1 MAHDRPYPFPLTAR
15 FPIIAPGTPLLTSP
29 FMQLSFMITDEV
41 MLPVPELEPDMPYYE
56 ILWNYEDE
64 DGNVAHIAE
73 HGLTPEDVNA
83 VLMAPDETGVSR
95 SSGRPI
101 AFGYTPDGRYICVVY
116 EEIAPYTLYPVT
128 AFEIKD

>member
-1 MAHDRPYPFPLTAR
+1 
-15 FPIIAPGTPLLTSP
+15 
-29 FMQLSFMITDEV
+29 
-41 MLPVPELEPDMPYYE
+41 MPSYA
-56 ILWNYEDE
+56 ILWNYADA
-64 DGNVAHIAE
+64 DGNVAHIAA

>member
-1 MAHDRPYPFPLTAR
+1 
-15 FPIIAPGTPLLTSP
+15 
-29 FMQLSFMITDEV
+29 
-41 MLPVPELEPDMPYYE
+41 MPSYD

-64 DGNVAHIAE
+64 DGNVAHIAA

-83 VLMAPDETGVSR
+83 VLMDPGETGISW

-116 EEIAPYTLYPVT
+116 EEIDRYTLYPVT
-128 AFEIKD
+128 AFVIED

>member
-1 MAHDRPYPFPLTAR
+1 MWVK
-15 FPIIAPGTPLLTSP
+15 I
-29 FMQLSFMITDEV
+29 
-41 MLPVPELEPDMPYYE
+41 PVPALEPAMPFYD
-56 ILWNYEDE
+56 IFWNYEDA

-73 HGLTPEDVNA
+73 HGLTPDDVNA

-116 EEIAPYTLYPVT
+116 EELDPHTLYPVT
-128 AFEIKD
+128 AFEIED

>member
-1 MAHDRPYPFPLTAR
+1 M
-15 FPIIAPGTPLLTSP
+15 II
-29 FMQLSFMITDEV
+29 DEV
-41 MLPVPELEPDMPYYE
+41 RLSVLELEPVMSHYDV
-56 ILWNYEDE
+56 LWNYEDE

-83 VLMAPDETGVSR
+83 VLTAPDETGVNR

-116 EEIAPYTLYPVT
+116 EEIAPYTLYLVT
-128 AFEIKD
+128 AFEIRD